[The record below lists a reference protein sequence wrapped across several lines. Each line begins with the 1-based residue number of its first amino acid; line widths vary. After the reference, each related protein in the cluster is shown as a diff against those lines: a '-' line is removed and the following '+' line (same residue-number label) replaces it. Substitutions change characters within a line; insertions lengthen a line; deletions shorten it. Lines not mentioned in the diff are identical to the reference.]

1 MQSSVLTMEKSSSKT
16 PSGYLPLVN
25 ETTHFL
31 SKSKSKYISVGLSI
45 ERQFAPV
52 VRLCGGNQCVNFEEE
67 DWIEFQEIFDLL
79 LDYLQLQSPSNKP
92 LPLLLKNI
100 SIHFTEVNN
109 VRIIQIIN
117 ENDHQHVFL
126 ARETAAEWRAIC
138 EIISNQLNILKRQE
152 FKNFYFDLL
161 RGMRKLSGDLI
172 SNVYCVLAPL
182 LQTNSENANCLL
194 FMLHHCP
201 VVVRMD
207 YENLKFL

>member
-1 MQSSVLTMEKSSSKT
+1 MEKFNSKS
-16 PSGYLPLVN
+16 PSGYLPLIN

-31 SKSKSKYISVGLSI
+31 NKSKRKYISVGLSI

-79 LDYLQLQSPSNKP
+79 LEYLQSSSTKP
-92 LPLLLKNI
+92 MPLLLKNI
-100 SIHFTEVNN
+100 NIHFTEVNN
-109 VRIIQIIN
+109 VRIVQII
-117 ENDHQHVFL
+117 NDHQHVFL
-126 ARETAAEWRAIC
+126 ARETAIEWRAIC
-138 EIISNQLNILKRQE
+138 EIISNRLNILKHQE
-152 FKNFYFDLL
+152 FKNFYFDML

-172 SNVYCVLAPL
+172 SNVYCVLTPL
-182 LQTNSENANCLL
+182 LQTNSENANSLL

-207 YENLKFL
+207 YENLKFQ